1 VKAKLAGARMRDGRK
16 RARPARLASV
26 VVEDLAELIIDGTFA
41 EGDVLPTE
49 PELCEEFG
57 FSRTVVR
64 EGLKLLE
71 ERGLVKVEQGR
82 GTRVQ
87 PREGWNLLDPTV
99 LRLALAHDEDL
110 ELLDDLMAVRR
121 VLEREMTRS
130 AASRLTDEDFAQLE
144 RALEEMEAS
153 YDDYDRFRKLD
164 VAFHAIILRESGN
177 EVGLTIIRVIH
188 AHGGVTRP
196 LSSPPAR
203 EGLDRTMRE
212 HRAIYDALLAR
223 DGDLAGDVLAAH
235 IESGW
240 AERKY
245 DGAVALDSV
254 ALDRS

>member
-1 VKAKLAGARMRDGRK
+1 MRDGQK
-16 RARPARLASV
+16 RQRPARLASV

-87 PREGWNLLDPTV
+87 PRDGWNLLDPTV
-99 LRLALAHDEDL
+99 LRLALAHDAEL
-110 ELLDDLMAVRR
+110 SLLDDLMAVRQ

-130 AASRLTDEDFAQLE
+130 AASRLTDEDFAQLQGT
-144 RALEEMEAS
+144 LEEMEAS
-153 YDDYDRFRKLD
+153 YDDYERFRQLD
-164 VAFHAIILRESGN
+164 VGFHAIILRESGN

-188 AHGGVTRP
+188 AHGGVTPP
-196 LSSPPAR
+196 LASPPGR
-203 EGLDRTMRE
+203 DGLDRTMRE
-212 HRAIYDALLAR
+212 HRAIYEALFAR
-223 DGDLAGDVLAAH
+223 DGDLAGDVVAAH

-240 AERKY
+240 AERRH
-245 DGAVALDSV
+245 DDALALDNS
-254 ALDRS
+254 